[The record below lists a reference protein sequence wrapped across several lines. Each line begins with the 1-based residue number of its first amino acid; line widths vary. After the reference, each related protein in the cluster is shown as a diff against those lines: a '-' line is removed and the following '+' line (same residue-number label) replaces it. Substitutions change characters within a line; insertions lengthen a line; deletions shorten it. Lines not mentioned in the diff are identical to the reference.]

1 MLEGEFVQIG
11 DAPIPD
17 GRHYCSYGCDKGHED
32 PVTLIGLRAVEKF
45 YGGRAVLCG
54 LEMNVNAGARIGL
67 VGGNGAGKSTLL
79 RVLEGSEG
87 VEAGEVIRRRGLRV
101 ASLSQQVEAERR
113 TPMEVVRAVRP
124 ELAQVEGE
132 LEECQER
139 LGSPEV
145 ASDLRRMQR
154 VLERQERLLR
164 RFTELGGRGFDGEAR
179 GYLRALG
186 LGEGDVDRPMAE
198 LSGGQRKLAVLASCL
213 ARRPDVLLLDEP
225 EAHLDAER
233 RERLE
238 EIIRTFV
245 GAVVIASHDRY
256 LLDETV
262 EEIAELEGGKVTAW
276 PGNYSA
282 YTVARELKLK
292 RQQQLYVAQQKE
304 IARLEEAIRRFKL
317 WASIVVNERHIRQAR
332 NKQRQIDRMD
342 KVERPVLERRKIGLD
357 LRGRTRG
364 GRMVL
369 ELKDVCVAF
378 GDDPVLIG
386 ADLTVTRGERVGI
399 VGANGAGKS
408 VLAKVLAG
416 GLPPTEGERRAGP
429 SIEVGYLAQ
438 NHEPPP
444 GATPLGLVRAAK
456 PVYEGDAVKMLGRFL
471 FRYEQVREPVAV
483 LSGGERTRLQ
493 LLLLMLGE
501 PNCLVLDE
509 PTNHL
514 DIDSMEILEAE
525 LERFAGTVVFVS
537 HDRYFLDRIADGIVE
552 VRDGE
557 LHRHEGG
564 YSDWRRSAS
573 EPVGQVV
580 SDKPDPG
587 EV

>member
-1 MLEGEFVQIG
+1 M
-11 DAPIPD
+11 
-17 GRHYCSYGCDKGHED
+17 
-32 PVTLIGLRAVEKF
+32 TLIGLRSVEKF
-45 YGGRAVLCG
+45 YGGRAVLRG
-54 LEMNVNAGARIGL
+54 LEMKVNAEARIGL

-79 RVLEGSEG
+79 RVLAGSEE
-87 VEAGEVIRRRGLRV
+87 VHAGEVVRRRGLRV
-101 ASLSQQVEAERR
+101 ASLPQQVEGERR

-124 ELAQVEGE
+124 ELAEVERE
-132 LEECQER
+132 LEVCEAQ

-154 VLERQERLLR
+154 VLERQERLLG

-186 LGEGDVDRPMAE
+186 LGEDDVDRPMAD

-213 ARRPDVLLLDEP
+213 ALRPDVLLLDEP

-238 EIIRTFV
+238 ALIRTFE

-262 EEIAELEGGKVTAW
+262 EQIAELDGGRVKMW

-282 YTVARELKLK
+282 YSVARELALR
-292 RQQQLYVAQQKE
+292 RQQQLYVSQQKE

-317 WASIVVNERHIRQAR
+317 WASLVVNERHIKQAR

-357 LRGRTRG
+357 LRSRTHG

-369 ELKDVCVAF
+369 ELRDVGVAF
-378 GDDPVLIG
+378 GDNPVLIG
-386 ADLTVTRGERVGI
+386 VDLTVTRGERLGI

-408 VLAKVLAG
+408 VLAKILVG
-416 GLPPTEGERRAGP
+416 VLPPTEGERRSGP
-429 SIEVGYLAQ
+429 SIDVGYLAQ

-444 GATPLGLVRAAK
+444 GATPLELVRAAK
-456 PVYEGDAVKMLGRFL
+456 PSYEGAAVKLLGRFL
-471 FRYEQVREPVAV
+471 FRYEQVREPVEA

-493 LLLLMLGE
+493 LLLLMLQE

-525 LERFAGTVVFVS
+525 LERFPGTVVFVS

-557 LHRHEGG
+557 IHRHEGG
-564 YSDWRRSAS
+564 YSAWDRSESRPEAPS
-573 EPVGQVV
+573 VGDGRVH
-580 SDKPDPG
+580 G
-587 EV
+587 TA